1 MISVDLARRL
11 RDSGLRWSPAAG
23 DRFVID
29 KPDLDDHVFVL
40 SDMTV
45 EVHEFPTGPVIG
57 FNGTTEW
64 ALDSVAQEDT
74 LWLPGEDQ
82 LRDRLGGTLRRLE
95 RIERTDS
102 TQRLDSTER
111 SDSPVY
117 RVTTVVGGIESTMEH
132 AVVAEAY
139 GGALLRLI
147 SMAMESSQP

>member
-11 RDSGLRWSPAAG
+11 RDNGLRWHPAAG

-29 KPDLDDHVFVL
+29 KPDLADHVFVL

-82 LRDRLGGTLRRLE
+82 LRDRLGGTFRRLDRLQHSDRE
-95 RIERTDS
+95 SADLEDIDAADYRI
-102 TQRLDSTER
+102 
-111 SDSPVY
+111 
-117 RVTTVVGGIESTMEH
+117 TTVVNGIESTH
-132 AVVAEAY
+132 QHPDVAEAY
-139 GGALLRLI
+139 GAALLRLMRFALET
-147 SMAMESSQP
+147 S